1 MGRNDSTAS
10 RTVFLEYIRYP
21 QTFVARM
28 SVWVR
33 TFGMSEEK
41 RRASSK
47 GWIMLF
53 IMFWCRRAPPWES
66 MAKYPEAS

>member
-1 MGRNDSTAS
+1 
-10 RTVFLEYIRYP
+10 
-21 QTFVARM
+21 M

-33 TFGMSEEK
+33 TFGMSEAK
-41 RRASSK
+41 KRASSK